1 MYFVPPVYL
10 VLYYPHGF
18 ISHAGYFHLIFRMT
32 SRHITVLIPN
42 QAKGSLLHEKHHR
55 ASQPRPLASWPFLWD
70 LPDLNLYPYRVRLGQ
85 VIPVAF
91 SSVLVG
97 LPGAS
102 PLPVTWV
109 SYPFQL
115 FSVPLWPPLCL
126 WIALGAIQTPEAI
139 GQRGIPALWRSLLP
153 TRSFKKAVVVLIGFV
168 LIGCTRAVWTRL

>member
-1 MYFVPPVYL
+1 
-10 VLYYPHGF
+10 
-18 ISHAGYFHLIFRMT
+18 MT
-32 SRHITVLIPN
+32 SRLITVLIPN
-42 QAKGSLLHEKHHR
+42 QAKGSLLYEKHHR

-115 FSVPLWPPLCL
+115 LSVLSTPLATPVSVDCSRCHSDSRGHWTERNSTPLEISSPNQEL
-126 WIALGAIQTPEAI
+126 
-139 GQRGIPALWRSLLP
+139 
-153 TRSFKKAVVVLIGFV
+153 
-168 LIGCTRAVWTRL
+168 